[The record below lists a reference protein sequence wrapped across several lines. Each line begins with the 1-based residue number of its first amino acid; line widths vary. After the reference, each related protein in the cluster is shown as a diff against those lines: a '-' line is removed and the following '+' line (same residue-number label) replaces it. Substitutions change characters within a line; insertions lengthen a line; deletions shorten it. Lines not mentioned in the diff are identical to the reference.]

1 MTADEATTSAA
12 SDETTTADVE
22 MAAAMPEI
30 VWYEH
35 ATGAI
40 PVLEHSISAPFESH
54 FTRGVK
60 VSPDGLCVLSN
71 SDDNILR
78 LFDVEPGVQ
87 SATLSMHEGGT
98 VYDFQWYPYMNSEDP
113 ATCVFITTSHAH
125 PVHLWDAYTGAL
137 RASYRAYDHL
147 DELTSAYSV
156 AFNGTGDK
164 IFCGFDRTIRF
175 FDASQPS
182 RDFTTRSLSK
192 TKKTRHGQR
201 GIISSIHFNPDHS
214 KMYAA
219 GSYSGSTCIY
229 AEDSGELFM
238 GLEGHDGQ
246 GVTQVQFT
254 PNGQYLL
261 TGARKNN
268 TINVWDIRNTMQ
280 VLHAFERAAPTNQR
294 IAFDIHI
301 GSRYVVT
308 GSSDAR
314 VLMYDLYTGE
324 CVSEIAT
331 LPECVNG
338 VSFFPFP
345 DTARIALSTGQRSYK
360 LPHDMTDGDEEVATG
375 RHCVQVYD
383 YNPQQP

>member
-1 MTADEATTSAA
+1 
-12 SDETTTADVE
+12 

-201 GIISSIHFNPDHS
+201 
-214 KMYAA
+214 
-219 GSYSGSTCIY
+219 
-229 AEDSGELFM
+229 
-238 GLEGHDGQ
+238 
-246 GVTQVQFT
+246 
-254 PNGQYLL
+254 
-261 TGARKNN
+261 
-268 TINVWDIRNTMQ
+268 
-280 VLHAFERAAPTNQR
+280 
-294 IAFDIHI
+294 
-301 GSRYVVT
+301 
-308 GSSDAR
+308 
-314 VLMYDLYTGE
+314 
-324 CVSEIAT
+324 
-331 LPECVNG
+331 
-338 VSFFPFP
+338 
-345 DTARIALSTGQRSYK
+345 
-360 LPHDMTDGDEEVATG
+360 
-375 RHCVQVYD
+375 
-383 YNPQQP
+383 YNWS

>member
-1 MTADEATTSAA
+1 
-12 SDETTTADVE
+12 
-22 MAAAMPEI
+22 MAATMPEI

-35 ATGAI
+35 ATGAT

-201 GIISSIHFNPDHS
+201 
-214 KMYAA
+214 Y
-219 GSYSGSTCIY
+219 
-229 AEDSGELFM
+229 
-238 GLEGHDGQ
+238 
-246 GVTQVQFT
+246 
-254 PNGQYLL
+254 NGRDVVIVLL
-261 TGARKNN
+261 CF
-268 TINVWDIRNTMQ
+268 Q
-280 VLHAFERAAPTNQR
+280 
-294 IAFDIHI
+294 
-301 GSRYVVT
+301 S
-308 GSSDAR
+308 
-314 VLMYDLYTGE
+314 
-324 CVSEIAT
+324 
-331 LPECVNG
+331 
-338 VSFFPFP
+338 
-345 DTARIALSTGQRSYK
+345 
-360 LPHDMTDGDEEVATG
+360 
-375 RHCVQVYD
+375 
-383 YNPQQP
+383 